1 MHGYNFKIRALVALF
16 ILFGVLIKENH
27 IIICEFVANFKIKFS
42 ALPLQEREFL
52 SRILHLFSQ

>member
-52 SRILHLFSQ
+52 FRMLR